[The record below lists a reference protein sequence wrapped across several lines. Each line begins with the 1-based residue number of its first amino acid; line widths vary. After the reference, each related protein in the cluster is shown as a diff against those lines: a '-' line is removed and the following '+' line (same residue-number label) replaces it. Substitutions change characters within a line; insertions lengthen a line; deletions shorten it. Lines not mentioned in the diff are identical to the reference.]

1 MLPSFEN
8 KEKDLEV
15 YYQHSEH
22 VPPHLHDSL
31 EILYVTRGT
40 LTVGVGHELFPMEK
54 GDIAFIFPGLVHHYQ
69 VFAEHYGQQFVMIAA
84 PELCGAYQELLS
96 RERPDNPVVRAE
108 NVHPDV
114 VYLLRAFRRDFKVNG
129 GVEDPTATIIASAG
143 IELILARCL
152 RYLTLHD
159 RNLAGTEDL
168 VYRSVEYVSR
178 HFREN
183 VTLTGMAHDLGVSPY
198 ALSRIFS
205 STFHQNFNK
214 YVNGARLSYARSL
227 LRHTEQSILD
237 VSENAGFES
246 LRTFNRA
253 FREAERMSPREY
265 RKRIAAAAAEGEEG
279 SAQNTENT

>member
-15 YYQHSEH
+15 YLQRSEH

-40 LTVGVGHELFPMEK
+40 LSVGVGKELFPMEK

-69 VFAEHYGQQFVMIAA
+69 VFEEHSGQQFVLIAA
-84 PELCGAYQELLS
+84 PELCGAYQELLTGES
-96 RERPDNPVVRAE
+96 PESPVVRAE
-108 NVHPDV
+108 HVHPDV
-114 VYLLRAFRRDFKVNG
+114 VYLLRAFRRDFKTNG
-129 GVEDPTATIIASAG
+129 GVEDTTATIIASAG

-152 RYLTLHD
+152 PFLTLHP
-159 RNLAGTEDL
+159 RNLAGTEDV
-168 VYRSVEYVSR
+168 VYRTVEYVSR

-183 VTLTGMAHDLGVSPY
+183 MTLTGMAHDLGMSPY
-198 ALSRIFS
+198 ALSRVFS
-205 STFHQNFNK
+205 GTFHQNFNK

-227 LRHTEQSILD
+227 LRHTDQSVLD
-237 VSENAGFES
+237 VSENSGFES
-246 LRTFNRA
+246 LRTFNRV

-265 RKRIAAAAAEGEEG
+265 RRRIAEASAEPEETAH
-279 SAQNTENT
+279 S

>member
-15 YYQHSEH
+15 YIQRSEH
-22 VPPHLHDSL
+22 VPPHLHESL
-31 EILYVTRGT
+31 EVLYVARGT
-40 LTVGVGHELFPMEK
+40 LAVGVGKELFPMEK
-54 GDIAFIFPGLVHHYQ
+54 GDIAFIFPGLVHHYHI
-69 VFAEHYGQQFVMIAA
+69 FEEHFGQQFVMIAA
-84 PELCGAYQELLS
+84 PELCGAYQELLLRKCPAS
-96 RERPDNPVVRAE
+96 PVVRAE

-114 VYLLRAFRRDFKVNG
+114 VYLLKAFRRDVKTNG
-129 GVEDPTATIIASAG
+129 GVEDPTMTIIASAG

-152 RYLTLHD
+152 PFLTLHERSD
-159 RNLAGTEDL
+159 AGTEDL
-168 VYRSVEYVSR
+168 VYRAVEYVSR

-198 ALSRIFS
+198 ALSRLFS
-205 STFHQNFNK
+205 GTFHQNFNK

-227 LRHTEQSILD
+227 LRHTDQSVLD

-246 LRTFNRA
+246 LRTFNRV

-265 RKRIAAAAAEGEEG
+265 RKRIAQTSVEEGE
-279 SAQNTENT
+279 SSQ

>member
-15 YYQHSEH
+15 YFQRSEH

-40 LTVGVGHELFPMEK
+40 LTVGVGRELFAMEK

-69 VFAEHYGQQFVMIAA
+69 VFEEHYGQQFVMIAA
-84 PELCGAYQELLS
+84 PELCGAYQELL
-96 RERPDNPVVRAE
+96 ERACPEDPVVRAE

-114 VYLLRAFRRDFKVNG
+114 VYLLRAFRRDFKTNG

-152 RYLTLHD
+152 HFLTIHD
-159 RNLAGTEDL
+159 RNTAGSEDI
-168 VYRSVEYVSR
+168 VYRTVEYVSK
-178 HFREN
+178 HFREE

-205 STFHQNFNK
+205 GTFHQNFNK

-227 LRHTEQSILD
+227 LRHTDQSVLD
-237 VSENAGFES
+237 VSENSGFES
-246 LRTFNRA
+246 LRTFNRV

-265 RKRIAAAAAEGEEG
+265 RQRISAAAAEGEENSTHEAG
-279 SAQNTENT
+279 NG

>member
-1 MLPSFEN
+1 MTN
-8 KEKDLEV
+8 
-15 YYQHSEH
+15 
-22 VPPHLHDSL
+22 
-31 EILYVTRGT
+31 
-40 LTVGVGHELFPMEK
+40 
-54 GDIAFIFPGLVHHYQ
+54 IF
-69 VFAEHYGQQFVMIAA
+69 AA

-96 RERPDNPVVRAE
+96 RERPADPVVRAE

-114 VYLLRAFRRDFKVNG
+114 VYLLRAFRRDFKTNG

-152 RYLTLHD
+152 PHLRMLD
-159 RNLAGTEDL
+159 RSLAGTEDI
-168 VYRSVEYVSR
+168 VYRAVQYISR
-178 HFREN
+178 HFKEN

-205 STFHQNFNK
+205 GTFHQNFNK

-227 LRHTEQSILD
+227 LRHTDQSVLD
-237 VSENAGFES
+237 VSENSGFES

-265 RKRIAAAAAEGEEG
+265 RKRIAVVPAEEE
-279 SAQNTENT
+279 SLS